1 MKMII
6 RTRYYNNV
14 NGKWL
19 QPTVHVSVLYFKN
32 VNDMQDQK
40 YWLGEV
46 IWEGDMDTEQEIDVP
61 APPTRETYLFRAVAP
76 DGTYTQTDPYP
87 YTEGM
92 IIDLNLFPD
101 WHKPAPEPEPT
112 PIIKKPRLTR
122 EEQKAER
129 KKSRKPERR
138 R

>member
-19 QPTVHVSVLYFKN
+19 QLTVHVSVLYFKN

-61 APPTRETYLFRAVAP
+61 APPTRET
-76 DGTYTQTDPYP
+76 
-87 YTEGM
+87 
-92 IIDLNLFPD
+92 
-101 WHKPAPEPEPT
+101 
-112 PIIKKPRLTR
+112 
-122 EEQKAER
+122 
-129 KKSRKPERR
+129 
-138 R
+138 

>member
-19 QPTVHVSVLYFKN
+19 QLTVHVSVLYFKN

-92 IIDLNLFPD
+92 IIDLNLFPSR
-101 WHKPAPEPEPT
+101 KSVPEPEPT
-112 PIIKKPRLTR
+112 PRVLKPKLTR
-122 EEQKAER
+122 KEQLEARKKNR
-129 KKSRKPERR
+129 KKSED
-138 R
+138 